1 VVLGLAQPAGP
12 DLDRLADTI
21 IVGRVVVEAGEF
33 VGDLDLPVGGGESTK
48 TMSTSR
54 FNAHYL

>member
-1 VVLGLAQPAGP
+1 VVGGFAEPAGP

-33 VGDLDLPVGGGESTK
+33 VGDLDLPVGAGGISVYRLIR
-48 TMSTSR
+48 SSPR
-54 FNAHYL
+54 